1 MPKVQIWIDDK
12 EVWAEE
18 GSNLL
23 EAALA
28 AGIHIPH
35 LCHDPRLKPF
45 GSCRLCFVE
54 IEGGR
59 GPVTACGNVVREGMK
74 VTTNNETI
82 RAMRKTALELLMTE
96 HCGDCVAPCH
106 GFRRH

>member
-1 MPKVQIWIDDK
+1 MPKVQIWINGK

-35 LCHDPRLKPF
+35 LCRDPRLQP
-45 GSCRLCFVE
+45 LAPAV
-54 IEGGR
+54 
-59 GPVTACGNVVREGMK
+59 
-74 VTTNNETI
+74 
-82 RAMRKTALELLMTE
+82 
-96 HCGDCVAPCH
+96 CVL
-106 GFRRH
+106 